1 MYVCTTYQ
9 VHHVALYYYKY
20 HYSDTAGCLFV
31 KGARKGVHRNYFH
44 ETTLAELL
52 HAMEFLLIFD
62 ETNFIEV
69 PKIL

>member
-1 MYVCTTYQ
+1 MW
-9 VHHVALYYYKY
+9 LYI
-20 HYSDTAGCLFV
+20 TINIITLIPQGAFFV